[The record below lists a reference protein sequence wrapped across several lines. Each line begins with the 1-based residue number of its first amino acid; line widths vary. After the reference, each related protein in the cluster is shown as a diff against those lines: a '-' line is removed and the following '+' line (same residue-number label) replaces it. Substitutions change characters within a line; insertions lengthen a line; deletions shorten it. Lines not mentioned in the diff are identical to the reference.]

1 MRPSVVGGRL
11 LPRSEDATGQRYL
24 PEVVSQDP
32 QPPDERP
39 EFGPSG
45 YLPERASKRARKIVL
60 RAPLGLQWPIA
71 ALLAG
76 LAVVV
81 AGVLFLRGSDSPPP
95 EPWVAVGEVAD
106 IGPAQPVDDL
116 DVLLVGAGGRL
127 RAFADAS
134 EVGYCE
140 PSNRLETSDGQV
152 WNLTG
157 RGLGGTASL
166 AEHPSLVQDGTA
178 YVDPSR
184 TIPGPSP
191 SDDEVL
197 PACR

>member
-1 MRPSVVGGRL
+1 
-11 LPRSEDATGQRYL
+11 
-24 PEVVSQDP
+24 VVSQDP
-32 QPPDERP
+32 RPPDERP

-71 ALLAG
+71 AVLAG
-76 LAVVV
+76 LAVLV
-81 AGVLFLRGSDSPPP
+81 AGLLFLRGTDAPPP

-106 IGPAQPVDDL
+106 IGAARAIDDL

-134 EVGYCE
+134 DVRYCE
-140 PSNRLETSDGQV
+140 PSNRLETSDGRV

-157 RGLGGTASL
+157 RGLGDAASL
-166 AEHPSLVQDGTA
+166 AEHPSRIHDGTA
-178 YVDPSR
+178 YLDPSR
-184 TIPGPSP
+184 TIPGPPP
-191 SDDEVL
+191 SDEDVA

>member
-1 MRPSVVGGRL
+1 V
-11 LPRSEDATGQRYL
+11 TGNPL
-24 PEVVSQDP
+24 
-32 QPPDERP
+32 PPDERP

-71 ALLAG
+71 AVVAG
-76 LAVVV
+76 LAVIV
-81 AGVLFLRGSDSPPP
+81 AGVLFLRSGDAPPP

-106 IGPAQPVDDL
+106 IGAAQVVEDL

-127 RAFADAS
+127 RAFAEAGG
-134 EVGYCE
+134 VGYCE
-140 PSNRLETSDGQV
+140 PNNRLETADGRV

-166 AEHPSLVQDGTA
+166 AEHPSVVHDGTA
-178 YVDPSR
+178 YLDPSR
-184 TIPGPSP
+184 TVDGPDP
-191 SDDEVL
+191 SDE
-197 PACR
+197 PAEPGCT

>member
-1 MRPSVVGGRL
+1 VRPGR
-11 LPRSEDATGQRYL
+11 RYL

-32 QPPDERP
+32 PPPDERP

-71 ALLAG
+71 AVLAG

-81 AGVLFLRGSDSPPP
+81 AGVLFLRGDDAPPP
-95 EPWVAVGEVAD
+95 EPWVAVGEAAD
-106 IGPAQPVDDL
+106 IGAAQPLEEL
-116 DVLLVGAGGRL
+116 DALLVGAGGRL

-134 EVGYCE
+134 DVGYCE
-140 PSNRLETSDGQV
+140 PSNRLESDDGRV
-152 WNLTG
+152 WSLTG

-166 AEHPSLVQDGTA
+166 AEHPSLIQGGTA
-178 YVDPSR
+178 YLDPSR
-184 TIPGPSP
+184 TIPGPPP
-191 SDDEVL
+191 SDDDVD